1 MQMSQ
6 EGIDALLKKFEGC
19 KLKAYRC
26 PAGVCTIGYGH
37 TSAAGAPAVTD
48 GMVITQQ
55 QCDDIL
61 RRDLVKYET
70 AVHEMVEQ
78 PLTQHQFDVLVDF
91 AYNAGVGNLQSST
104 LLKKVNAA
112 QFDAVPA
119 ELMKWTKGKIP
130 GKGMQVLPGLL
141 RRRQAESAWWMA
153 HEITAIT
160 PMVGSSAPTEDPT
173 DDEHEQRTEPEPVPV
188 PSMATSSQG
197 NAAIITAGLG
207 GLGAAK
213 QVAANAQ
220 DASDTANQIMGL
232 LGNTN
237 FLIMLA
243 IVGLGG
249 AIWYFRKQHMEEH
262 GV

>member
-6 EGIDALLKKFEGC
+6 EGINALLKKFEGC

-26 PAGVCTIGYGH
+26 PAGICTIGYGH
-37 TSAAGAPAVTD
+37 TSAAGSPEVKD
-48 GMVITQQ
+48 GMTLTQK

-61 RRDLVKYET
+61 RTDLVKYET
-70 AVHEMVEQ
+70 AVYNAVKQ

-91 AYNAGVGNLQSST
+91 AYNAGIGNLLSST

-112 QFDAVPA
+112 SFNSVPA
-119 ELMKWTKGKIP
+119 ELMKWTKGG
-130 GKGMQVLPGLL
+130 GKVLPGLVK
-141 RRRQAESAWWMA
+141 RRQAESAWWMA
-153 HEITAIT
+153 HDI
-160 PMVGSSAPTEDPT
+160 APIGTILPASGPKEDPT
-173 DDEHEQRTEPEPVPV
+173 DDEHEQRAEPDAVPV
-188 PSMATSSQG
+188 PSMADSKQG
-197 NAAIITAGLG
+197 NAAIVTAGLG
-207 GLGAAK
+207 GLGMAK

-232 LGNTN
+232 LSNSN

-243 IVGLGG
+243 VVGLGG